1 MPDEKIKIADVE
13 KKYLSVKG
21 ETIALEGI
29 NLTVDENQ
37 FISIVG
43 PSGCGKTT
51 LLSIISGLIPPDKGK
66 VLINNKE
73 LKGICEKIGYML
85 QEDYLFEWRTVYQ
98 NVRLGLEI
106 KGMVDDDSEQKIMN
120 LLKNYG
126 IADFAES
133 YPGDLS
139 GGMRQRVALARTLAT
154 DPEILLL
161 DEPFS
166 ALDYQTKLTLEEEMA
181 NILNKNKKTVVL
193 VTHDIAEA
201 ISMSDKVIVLSKRP
215 GRIKKIKEIKFPEKL
230 TPLEKR
236 NIKQFQDYF
245 DAIWKELDI
254 DVKR

>member
-1 MPDEKIKIADVE
+1 MPEKIKIENIE

-21 ETIALEGI
+21 ETMALQGI
-29 NLTVDENQ
+29 NLSIKKNQ

-51 LLSIISGLIPPDKGK
+51 LLSIISGLIPPDNGR
-66 VLINNKE
+66 VLINDKE
-73 LKGICEKIGYML
+73 IKGICEKIGYML

-98 NVRLGLEI
+98 NVKLALEI
-106 KGMVDDDSEQKIMN
+106 KGMVDDSTEYKIMN
-120 LLKNYG
+120 LLKSYG
-126 IADFAES
+126 IADFS
-133 YPGDLS
+133 DYYPNDLS

-166 ALDYQTKLTLEEEMA
+166 ALDYQTKLTLEQEMA
-181 NILNKNKKTVVL
+181 NILNETPKTVVL

-201 ISMSDKVIVLSKRP
+201 ISMSDRVIILSKRP
-215 GRIKKIKEIKFPEKL
+215 GRIKKIVNIEFLGDL

-236 NIKQFQDYF
+236 NKKKFQDYF

-254 DVKR
+254 DVKER